1 MSAPP
6 RKILLGYPLAAWLV
20 TFSSCLLPTP
30 LQAQIAGDA
39 TVGTR
44 VNGQLTNPCGGGICT
59 ITGGTAAGGNL
70 FHSFDRFSIPTGG
83 EARFDTTGVAGIQ
96 NIISRVT
103 GGSLSDIN
111 GTISVVGASS
121 GANLFLINP
130 NGILFGPN
138 ASLNLGGSFI
148 ASTASSLVFA
158 DGSQFSAA
166 TPTHSPLLTISVP
179 IGLQYGANPGSI
191 QVQGP
196 GNNLSLDASFAFVHS
211 NPPPP
216 GTLSVQAGKTLALVG
231 GPVSI
236 TGGNLFAL
244 GGQIEVGSVGGP
256 GTVSLTPNTSGWS
269 LGYQNVGSFGD
280 ITLSKAALLNA
291 SGPGGGAIQ
300 VQGQT
305 VRVLDGSLIVSDTL
319 GSGTGA
325 PVTIRAA
332 SALEVSGFDPK
343 NLYTSSIITDANPNA
358 SGRGGDLTVEAGN
371 VWVRDGGSIA
381 TTTYGLGTAG
391 SLMVKAPNVEVRGS
405 ANVGYESLSSISTF
419 VLPGAKGQGGN
430 LTLQT
435 QNLRV
440 ADGGTVSTNTFDA
453 GNAGTLAVQA
463 TNISLSGQ
471 SPLDGVSSGLY
482 ATVFSGATGNGG
494 NLAIATQQLQV
505 IGGAN
510 VSASTFGSGNAGT
523 LTLTAA
529 DIALTGTS
537 TTGNPSGVFAQ
548 VGRNA
553 TGQGG
558 NVAITAQ
565 NLHLDQG
572 ANVSASTSGAGNAG
586 TLTLNTNQIS
596 IIGTSDQGNP
606 SGVFAQVGRNATG
619 NGGNVA
625 ITTQG
630 LQATGGGTVS
640 VNTFGSGNAGTLAIN
655 AQTIELMGISTSGNP
670 SGLFAQVRPGARGNG
685 GSVAVTTQNLRIS
698 EGATVS
704 ASTFGGGNAGTLGVK
719 AADIEIWGTSAAG
732 NPSGLSAQVEAGSTG
747 QGNDLRVETDR
758 LHIWNGG
765 QIGTTTFS
773 SGNAGNLTVA
783 AGTVVLDGTSAET
796 RSGLFASAIAG
807 TGDGGNIAVTAD
819 SLLIQNGAAIGVS
832 NFQSRNTLPPGQGA
846 AGNIQ
851 VDVRSLKLDQDGR
864 ITADSAGG
872 SRGNI
877 AINATEATILRHGSM
892 ISTNAQGSAT
902 GGNIFLTTPFLVVPA
917 LENSDITANAVNN
930 RGGQVI
936 VNARSLLGTQFQLQL
951 TPKSDITASS
961 TLGAEFNGTV
971 QINTPDVDPTSG
983 LVPLPA
989 ALIDP
994 QARVATACERIQSNT
1009 FLITGRGGLP
1019 QDAAQALRGG
1029 SVWSDLRESSSAAN
1043 LSQTSGRKR
1052 GSERADSTGS
1062 GEMSAGGGSTGG
1074 GSAGRSHRTSPTV
1087 APAPLVEAMGWFRNE
1102 KGQVFLVAGS
1112 HSPSQSPG
1120 TSVVQCRR

>member
-1 MSAPP
+1 MSAPL
-6 RKILLGYPLAAWLV
+6 RKILLGYPLVAWLV
-20 TFSSCLLPTP
+20 TVSSCLLPTP

-39 TVGTR
+39 TVGTQ
-44 VNGQLTNPCGGGICT
+44 VNGQLTNLCGGGICA

-70 FHSFDRFSIPTGG
+70 FHSFNRFSVPTGG
-83 EARFDTTGVAGIQ
+83 EARFDTGAGIQ

-103 GGSLSDIN
+103 GGFLSDIN

-148 ASTASSLVFA
+148 ASTANSLVFA
-158 DGSQFSAA
+158 DGNQFSAA
-166 TPTHSPLLTISVP
+166 TPTSAPLLTISVP
-179 IGLQYGANPGSI
+179 IGLQYGSNPGSI

-196 GNNLSLDASFAFVHS
+196 GNNLGLDPVSFAFVHS
-211 NPPPP
+211 QPPPP

-244 GGQIEVGSVGGP
+244 GGQIEVGSVGGA
-256 GTVSLTPNTSGWS
+256 GTVSLAPNTSGWS
-269 LGYQNVGSFGD
+269 LGYENVGSFGD
-280 ITLSKAALLNA
+280 ITLSQAALLNA
-291 SGPGGGAIQ
+291 SGPAGGAIQ

-305 VRVLDGSLIVSDTL
+305 VRVMDGSLIVSDTL

-332 SALEVSGFDPK
+332 SALEVSGFDPN
-343 NLYTSSIITDANPNA
+343 NLNTSSIITDANPGA
-358 SGRGGDLTVEAGN
+358 TGKGGNLTVEAGTIR
-371 VWVRDGGSIA
+371 VTDGGSIA
-381 TTTYGLGTAG
+381 TTTYGAGTAG
-391 SLMVKAPNVEVRGS
+391 SLTVKAANVEVRGS
-405 ANVGYESLSSISTF
+405 ADIGFESLSSISTF
-419 VLPGAKGQGGN
+419 VLPGATGHGNN

-453 GNAGTLAVQA
+453 GNAGTLTIQA

-471 SPLDGVSSGLY
+471 SPLDEIPSGLY
-482 ATVFSGATGNGG
+482 ATVRLGATGNGG
-494 NLAIATQQLQV
+494 NLAIATQQLQAT
-505 IGGAN
+505 GGAGVAAN
-510 VSASTFGSGNAGT
+510 TLGTGNAGT

-537 TTGNPSGVFAQ
+537 TAGNPSGVFAQ
-548 VGRNA
+548 VGSNA
-553 TGQGG
+553 TGRGG
-558 NVAITAQ
+558 NVTITAQ
-565 NLHLDQG
+565 NLRLDQG

-596 IIGTSDQGNP
+596 IIGTSDQGKP
-606 SGVFAQVGRNATG
+606 SGVFAQVGSNATG

-640 VNTFGSGNAGTLAIN
+640 VNTFGLGNAGTLAIN
-655 AQTIELMGISTSGNP
+655 AQTIDLIGTSTGGIP
-670 SGLFAQVRPGARGNG
+670 SGVFAQVRTGAQGNG
-685 GSVAVTTQNLRIS
+685 GSVAVTTQNLRVS

-704 ASTFGGGNAGTLGVK
+704 ASTFGGGNAGTLVVK

-758 LHIWNGG
+758 LRIWNGG

-773 SGNAGNLTVA
+773 SGNAGNLTVQ
-783 AGTVVLDGTSAET
+783 AGTVLLDGTAAAT
-796 RSGLFASAIAG
+796 RSGLFASAVAG
-807 TGDGGNIAVTAD
+807 TGDGGNLSVFAD

-832 NFQSRNTLPPGQGA
+832 NFQSRNILPPGQGA

-877 AINATEATILRHGSM
+877 TINATEATVLRHGSV

-917 LENSDITANAVNN
+917 LENSDITANAVSN

-936 VNARSLLGTQFQLQL
+936 VNARSLLGIQFQPQL
-951 TPKSDITASS
+951 TSQSDITASS
-961 TLGAEFNGTV
+961 ALGAEFNGVV
-971 QINTPDVDPTSG
+971 QINTPDVDPSRG
-983 LVPLPA
+983 LVSLPA
-989 ALIDP
+989 AMIDP
-994 QARVATACERIQSNT
+994 QSQVSAACERVQSNT

-1019 QDAAQALRGG
+1019 QDATQALRGG
-1029 SVWSDLRESSSAAN
+1029 SVWTDLRLSPVGAN
-1043 LSQTSGRKR
+1043 LSPAAAEKLSVEH
-1052 GSERADSTGS
+1052 SGS
-1062 GEMSAGGGSTGG
+1062 GIS
-1074 GSAGRSHRTSPTV
+1074 GRSHPTH
-1087 APAPLVEAMGWFRNE
+1087 PPESISPLVEAQGWFRNE

-1112 HSPSQSPG
+1112 RSQSTG